1 MTAYRYRP
9 GKYEYRLKRKHEYR
23 FHRMKGSVK
32 MNIIIG
38 NAWPYAN
45 GSLHIGHIAAL
56 LPGDVLARYHRA
68 KGDTVFLVSGSDC
81 HGTPVAIRAKQ
92 ENKTPEEIS
101 DMSHDEFTDC
111 FDRLGF
117 SYDLYTKT
125 SGEDHKDFVKQYH
138 KKLYDGGYVYEKTS
152 QQAYCSTCR
161 QFLPDRFVKG
171 ICPNC
176 GENARGDQCEACG
189 SVLEPESLLDAKCS
203 ICGDSPELRP
213 SDHLYLAVTRM
224 KDELDSYVESH
235 KNWRKNAYEMSK
247 RYINEGLR
255 DRSLTRDLD
264 WGIDVPREGY
274 EDKKI
279 YIWAENVL
287 GYVSDCF
294 VLCRQKGLDFETF
307 WNSSRQYYVH
317 GKDNIP
323 FHTIILP
330 SLLLGRT
337 DTRLKLPDEIISS
350 EYLTL
355 EGRKISTSG
364 NWAIWAKD
372 LLSRYDP
379 DSIRYFLIGNGPEQR
394 DTDFTWTEFINSHN
408 GELLGAYGNLVNR
421 SLVFIQKFFD
431 GKVPEA
437 ARYSGASDTARP
449 SAESA
454 ALHDLVPDVTTDPV
468 PEAPDIQSAELLRSF
483 HSLYHSAGELIE
495 NGSFKAALES
505 IFACIRRANK
515 YFDEQ
520 QPWIT
525 VKSDLP
531 KCKTTLN
538 TCVQVIANLSMLL
551 DPFLPFSSK
560 KLRDTLSLEKP
571 SWQPVTVSSD
581 TALGNVE
588 IMFER
593 LDKKIIKV
601 EQDRLFGK

>member
-1 MTAYRYRP
+1 
-9 GKYEYRLKRKHEYR
+9 
-23 FHRMKGSVK
+23 
-32 MNIIIG
+32 MNILIG

-68 KGDTVFLVSGSDC
+68 KGDTVFFVSGSDC
-81 HGTPVAIRAKQ
+81 HGTPVAIRARQ
-92 ENKTPEEIS
+92 ENKTPGEIS
-101 DMSHDEFTDC
+101 DMYHDEFTEC

-117 SYDLYTKT
+117 SYDLYSKT
-125 SGEDHKDFVKQYH
+125 SGEAHKEFVKQYH
-138 KKLYDGGYVYEKTS
+138 KKLYDGGYVYEKSS
-152 QQAYCSTCR
+152 QQAYCGTCR

-171 ICPNC
+171 TCPNC

-189 SVLEPESLLDAKCS
+189 SVLEPENLLDARCS

-224 KDELDSYVESH
+224 KDELESYVESH
-235 KNWRKNAYEMSK
+235 KSWRKNAYEMSK
-247 RYINEGLR
+247 RYIDEGLR

-264 WGIDVPREGY
+264 WGIDVPKEGY
-274 EDKKI
+274 EGKKI

-294 VLCRQKGLDFETF
+294 VLCRQSGLDFESF

-337 DTRLKLPDEIISS
+337 DTKLKLPDEIISS

-355 EGRKISTSG
+355 EGRKISTSA
-364 NWAIWAKD
+364 NWAIWVKD
-372 LLSRYDP
+372 LFSRYDP
-379 DSIRYFLIGNGPEQR
+379 DSIRYFLIGSGPEQR
-394 DTDFTWTEFINSHN
+394 DTDFTWTEFVNSHN

-421 SLVFIQKFFD
+421 SLVFIQRFFD

-437 ARYSGASDTARP
+437 VSDLTP
-449 SAESA
+449 A
-454 ALHDLVPDVTTDPV
+454 AVDP
-468 PEAPDIQSAELLRSF
+468 QSAELLRSF
-483 HSLYHSAGELIE
+483 HSLFHSVGELIE
-495 NGSFKAALES
+495 QGCFKAALES

-525 VKSDLP
+525 VKNDVQR
-531 KCKTTLN
+531 CKTTLN
-538 TCVQVIANLSMLL
+538 TCVQLIANLSILL

-560 KLRDTLSLEKP
+560 KLRDTLSLGGP
-571 SWQPVTVSSD
+571 FWQPVTVPPGTS
-581 TALGNVE
+581 LVNVE
-588 IMFER
+588 ILFER
-593 LDKKIIKV
+593 LDKKVIKE